1 MGSSM
6 PKYSLSAVALAVAL
20 AVGSLA
26 AAPPAQ
32 AGQDKPT
39 VSRAAAKPLKEAQDA
54 AQAKNY
60 DVAIAKAKE
69 ALALP
74 NKTPYDTYV
83 ANQMLAFSY
92 ARQGNNNAAAQAM
105 EAQLD
110 SGFATPQE
118 QATIMKALASV
129 AYQQKDYAK
138 SADFGQRMIKAGTA
152 DAETYTLVAQAYY
165 LQGNYKQASS
175 FLGNYV
181 ADQEKRGQTPKEQS
195 LQLIV
200 DSYSKSGDNANATNW
215 LEKMVGYY
223 PKPNYWNNLLY
234 TMIRADGNTD
244 RHTLN
249 IYRLMQD
256 TKTLKQGADYTEMA
270 QIALDQGTPG
280 EAVTVI
286 EEGMAANVFED
297 KASKDRNQR
306 LLESAKKAAATD
318 KAGMAKFEAEARAA
332 KTGDADIAL
341 GRGFLSYGMNDKAEE
356 AFARGIQK
364 GVTKGGDEAQ
374 LLLGIAQLR
383 QGKKAEAQ
391 KTFKGVT
398 TTDATFQRLAK
409 LWSLHANAA

>member
-1 MGSSM
+1 MS
-6 PKYSLSAVALAVAL
+6 KNSLSAVALAVAL
-20 AVGSLA
+20 AVGSFSVAPA
-26 AAPPAQ
+26 AF

-54 AQAKNY
+54 AQAKNF
-60 DVAIAKAKE
+60 DVTVAKAKE

-83 ANQMLAFSY
+83 ANQMLAFAY
-92 ARQGNNNAAAQAM
+92 ARQGNNAAAAQAM

-110 SGFATPQE
+110 SGFASAAE

-138 SADFGQRMIKAGTA
+138 SADFGQRMVKAGTA
-152 DAETYTLVAQAYY
+152 DAETYTLIAQSYY
-165 LQGNYKQASS
+165 LQGNYKQATS
-175 FLGNYV
+175 FLGSYV
-181 ADQEKRGQTPKEQS
+181 SDQERRGQVPKEQS

-200 DSYSKSGDNANATNW
+200 DSYSKLGDNASATNW

-286 EEGMAANVFED
+286 ESGMAAGAFEE

-306 LLESAKKAAATD
+306 LLDSAKKAAAAD
-318 KAGMAKFEAEARAA
+318 KAGMAKFETEAKAS

-356 AFARGIQK
+356 AFARGIGK
-364 GVTKGGDEAQ
+364 GVSKNLDEAQ
-374 LLLGIAQLR
+374 MLLGISQLR
-383 QGKKAEAQ
+383 QGKKDASVA
-391 KTFKGVT
+391 TFKGIKS
-398 TTDATFQRLAK
+398 TDPTFERLAK
-409 LWSLHANAA
+409 LWSLHAGAA

>member
-1 MGSSM
+1 MS
-6 PKYSLSAVALAVAL
+6 KYSFTAIALAAVL
-20 AVGSLA
+20 AVGSYGVAPA
-26 AAPPAQ
+26 AL

-39 VSRAAAKPLKEAQDA
+39 VSRAASKPLKEAQEA

-60 DVAIAKAKE
+60 DLSIAKAKE

-74 NKTPYDTYV
+74 NKTPYDTFV
-83 ANQMLAFSY
+83 SNQMLAFAY
-92 ARQGNNNAAAQAM
+92 ARQGNNAAAAQAM

-110 SGFATPQE
+110 SGFTSAQD

-138 SADFGQRMIKAGTA
+138 SAEFGQRMIKAGTA
-152 DAETYTLVAQAYY
+152 DAEMYTLIAQSYY
-165 LQGNYKQASS
+165 LQGNYKQAAG
-175 FLGNYV
+175 FLSVYV
-181 ADQEKRGQTPKEQS
+181 IDQERRGVTPKEQS

-200 DSYSKSGDNANATNW
+200 DSYSKMGDNTSATNW

-234 TMIRADGNTD
+234 TMIRSDGNTD

-256 TKTLKQGADYTEMA
+256 TKTLKQGTDYTEMA

-286 EEGMAANVFED
+286 EQGMAAGAFED

-306 LLESAKKAAATD
+306 LLDSARKAATTD
-318 KAGMAKFEAEARAA
+318 KAGMAKFEAEARSA

-356 AFARGIQK
+356 AFARGIGK
-364 GVTKGGDEAQ
+364 GVSKNLDEAQ
-374 LLLGIAQLR
+374 MLLGISQLR
-383 QGKKAEAQ
+383 QGKKDQSVA
-391 KTFKGVT
+391 TFKGIK

-409 LWSLHANAA
+409 LWSLHAGAA